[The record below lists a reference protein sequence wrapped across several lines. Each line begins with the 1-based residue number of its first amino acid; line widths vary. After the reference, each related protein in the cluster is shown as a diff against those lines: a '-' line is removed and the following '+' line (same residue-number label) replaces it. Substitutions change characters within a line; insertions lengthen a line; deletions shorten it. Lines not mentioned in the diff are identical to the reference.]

1 MIGSGKRLI
10 VIVNIAWGK
19 VHMEITKNQHY
30 VSRGILKHFA
40 DDRKKIFELYI
51 EKEIISLKSIDK
63 VMSQNYIYEH
73 PALEVNS
80 LEKFFSQIEDRLISW
95 LDKMI
100 IALDNEYENGKDCQK
115 YILDIKK
122 VMPLFLMFYFRSGAM
137 LYEYSFSSQN
147 PKLDRVERMIFNIFD
162 DRYIRGLCKTINNFY
177 EAAIFVDEEES
188 FLISDQYLST
198 VALKYK
204 NKFSNASNR
213 QIGMRDTMILLPLS
227 SKYYVVFYHG
237 RKPDFIIRNVFNVVD
252 EDNVNKIN
260 SIIFQNSYVK
270 CAGKKQE
277 TLENVKGD
285 EITTF
290 SPTKCIMQYK
300 DGTIKDFIIKKEVF
314 WYEED
319 CDLNI
324 NSIQY
329 MGDYIQKIKGKVGRN
344 SPCICGSGK
353 KYKHCCQKKYDLAKA
368 IYYDLQNEKNVS
380 YNIPGSM
387 MQEAGIQDYAGKIE
401 NMNNKK
407 DREILEQMQKIVQE
421 NEVSN

>member
-1 MIGSGKRLI
+1 
-10 VIVNIAWGK
+10 
-19 VHMEITKNQHY
+19 MEITKNQHY

-80 LEKFFSQIEDRLISW
+80 LEKFFSKIEDRLISW
-95 LDKMI
+95 LDNLLI
-100 IALDNEYENGKDCQK
+100 VLEGEYKNGGDCIK
-115 YILDIKK
+115 YIFEIKK
-122 VMPLFLMFYFRSGAM
+122 MMPMFLMFYFRSGAL

-162 DRYIRGLCKTINNFY
+162 DKYIRGLCKTINDFY
-177 EAAIFVDEEES
+177 ETAILVDEKER

-227 SKYYVVFYHG
+227 AKYYVVFYHG
-237 RKPDFIIRNVFNVVD
+237 RKPDFIVRNVFNVVD
-252 EDNVNKIN
+252 RDMVNKVN

-270 CAGKKQE
+270 CAGKTQE
-277 TLENVKGD
+277 ALESVKGD
-285 EITTF
+285 EITSF
-290 SPTKCIMQYK
+290 GPTKCIMQYK
-300 DGTIKDFIIKKEVF
+300 GGMIKDFIIKKEVF

-319 CDLNI
+319 SDLNI

-329 MGDYIQKIKGKVGRN
+329 MIDYIQKIKGKIGRN

-353 KYKHCCQKKYDLAKA
+353 KYKNCCQKKYDLAKA
-368 IYYDLQNEKNVS
+368 IYYDLQNEKNLN

-387 MQEAGIQDYAGKIE
+387 MQEAGIQDYVGKME
-401 NMNNKK
+401 NMSNKK
-407 DREILEQMQKIVQE
+407 DKEILERMQKVVQE
-421 NEVSN
+421 NETSN

>member
-1 MIGSGKRLI
+1 MIGGGKRLI
-10 VIVNIAWGK
+10 VIVNERLM
-19 VHMEITKNQHY
+19 VYMEITKNQHY

-40 DDRKKIFELYI
+40 DEHKKIFELYI
-51 EKEIISLKSIDK
+51 EKKIISLKSIDK

-95 LDKMI
+95 LDKVLI
-100 IALDNEYENGKDCQK
+100 VLENEYENGCDCKK
-115 YILDIKK
+115 YILDIKR

-147 PKLDRVERMIFNIFD
+147 PKIDRVERMIFNIFD
-162 DRYIRGLCKTINNFY
+162 DKYIRGLCKTINNFY
-177 EAAIFVDEEES
+177 EAAILVDEEER

-213 QIGMRDTMILLPLS
+213 QIGMRDTMLLLPLS
-227 SKYYVVFYHG
+227 AKYYVAFYHG
-237 RKPDFIIRNVFNVVD
+237 RKPDFIKSNVFNIVD
-252 EDNVNKIN
+252 KDIVDKVNSVIY
-260 SIIFQNSYVK
+260 QNSYVK
-270 CAGKKQE
+270 CAGKRQDVLKNMQ
-277 TLENVKGD
+277 D
-285 EITTF
+285 DDTTSF
-290 SPTKCIMQYK
+290 GPTKCIMQYK
-300 DGTIKDFIIKKEVF
+300 DGTVKDFIIKKEVF

-319 CDLNI
+319 SDLNV

-329 MGDYIQKIKGKVGRN
+329 MGDYIQKIKGKIERN
-344 SPCICGSGK
+344 SPCICGSGR

-368 IYYDLQNEKNVS
+368 IYFDLQNQNSVN
-380 YNIPGSM
+380 YNIPGSI
-387 MQEAGIQDYAGKIE
+387 MQEAGIQEYVGKIE
-401 NMNNKK
+401 NMNNAK

-421 NEVSN
+421 NEPLN